1 LRETRT
7 RQVVAAVI
15 TALLVLAVWKFID
28 WRMTPPPPPNSIAS
42 PALEP

>member
-1 LRETRT
+1 LRETRI

-28 WRMTPPPPPNSIAS
+28 WQMTPPPPPNSIAN
-42 PALEP
+42 PAPKP

>member
-7 RQVVAAVI
+7 RQVVAAII

-28 WRMTPPPPPNSIAS
+28 WRMTPPPPNSVTA
-42 PALEP
+42 PTPKP